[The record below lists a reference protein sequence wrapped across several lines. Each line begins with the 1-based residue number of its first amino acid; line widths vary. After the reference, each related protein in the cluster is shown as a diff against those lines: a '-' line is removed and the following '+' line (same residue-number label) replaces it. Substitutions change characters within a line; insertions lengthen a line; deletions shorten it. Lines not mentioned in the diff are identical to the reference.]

1 MRFHRL
7 LVLATFVCL
16 CLPAIVQAQSEVTIT
31 QDSCVTVDADHQR
44 VYFTIINHSS
54 NYENLCSFQF
64 TPIPSPATPECTVI
78 GFGGEP
84 LWVGSPNPDG
94 GIWFGVPPT
103 EYPFACISHSA
114 DSRGG
119 FYITID
125 PGGDCCYE
133 ATFTNSM
140 YQTWWT
146 MTWCPGPCTPT
157 PVEHKTWGMIKKM
170 YN

>member
-1 MRFHRL
+1 VRFHHL
-7 LVLATFVCL
+7 LVLVTIVCL
-16 CLPAIVQAQSEVTIT
+16 CLPAIAQAQSEVTIT

-44 VYFTIINHSS
+44 VYFTLTNHST

-64 TPIPSPATPECTVI
+64 NPIPSPASPECTVI

-84 LWVGSPNPDG
+84 LWVGSQNPDG

-103 EYPFACISHSA
+103 EYPFACMA
-114 DSRGG
+114 PNDTQGG

-125 PGGDCCYE
+125 PSGDCCYE
-133 ATFTNSM
+133 ATFTDNM

-146 MTWCPGPCTPT
+146 MTWCPGSCTPT
-157 PVEHKTWGMIKKM
+157 PVEIKTWGMIKTM